1 MTIEVS
7 TNGGTTYSNLVRLY
21 GAAAGGTLNTT
32 TTLTTQF
39 TPTSAQW
46 ATKKY
51 ALPVG
56 TNKIKFRARSGFGN
70 NLYIDSIC
78 VVNNAAAVAS
88 TITLA
93 TEGFYNTSTLRLNKR
108 DTVRAYLRNT
118 SSPFN
123 VIDSGKGVVDSVTHS
138 AQILFANAPSGT
150 YYIQIKHRNSIET
163 WSKAGGESYSRG
175 SAFSYDFTTALSQAY
190 GSNMILKGS
199 ESCIYS
205 GDVNQDGVIDATD
218 VASIDNDA
226 FSYLSGYIITD
237 LNGDGFA
244 DGTDF
249 QIADNNATNL
259 ISKSTPEPGPVAARV
274 LRQVIND
281 NAAVP
286 GSRENVDKL
295 NINQSVEKKK
305 DKSKD

>member
-1 MTIEVS
+1 MGNE
-7 TNGGTTYSNLVRLY
+7 
-21 GAAAGGTLNTT
+21 
-32 TTLTTQF
+32 
-39 TPTSAQW
+39 
-46 ATKKY
+46 KY
-51 ALPVG
+51 ALPLG

-70 NLYIDSIC
+70 NLYVDSIC

-93 TEGFYNTSTLRLNKR
+93 TEGLYNTSTLRLNKR

-123 VIDSGKGVVDSVTHS
+123 IIDSGKGVVDSVTHT

-150 YYIQIKHRNSIET
+150 YYLHIKHRNSIET
-163 WSKAGGESYSRG
+163 WSKAGGESYNRG

-218 VASIDNDA
+218 VAAIDNDA
-226 FSYLSGYIITD
+226 FGFLSGYLVTD
-237 LNGDGFA
+237 LNGDNFT

-249 QIADNNATNL
+249 LIADNNATSL
-259 ISKSTPEPGPVAARV
+259 VSKSTPEPGPVVARV
-274 LRQVIND
+274 LRQVNIEKTSVTRSNND
-281 NAAVP
+281 N
-286 GSRENVDKL
+286 DKRK
-295 NINQSVEKKK
+295 INQSGEKIQTE
-305 DKSKD
+305 SKD